1 MKPTT
6 ASLAVTNIESDI
18 AAGRLDLQ
26 LTELIEF
33 VRACE
38 TAAAKAD
45 RIEAA
50 VRWIGASNCN

>member
-1 MKPTT
+1 MNT
-6 ASLAVTNIESDI
+6 ESDI

-33 VRACE
+33 VWACE
-38 TAAAKAD
+38 AAAAQAD

-50 VRWIGASNCN
+50 VRWSCPEPHRTKEI